1 MQAGGESLVPDP
13 HKEWERWQERAEKAE
28 DEADELARR
37 SAILKRG
44 TALIVALNLRVCNP
58 HLRDR
63 HW

>member
-1 MQAGGESLVPDP
+1 VPDP

-37 SAILKRG
+37 SAILRCG